1 MLCCL
6 DHHTVFVNMMQLCGQ
21 SITLLQLVN
30 LPHAVIGVSKLSLVS
45 HDVTVL
51 FSFYL
56 IFVCQVL
63 IMF

>member
-45 HDVTVL
+45 HDV
-51 FSFYL
+51 
-56 IFVCQVL
+56 
-63 IMF
+63 